1 MSRMPS
7 TQEPSQAGSSG
18 ARHAP
23 IGPRT
28 SQPTSAGG
36 PPRQRNGI
44 SRGQPSDESFI
55 GCHHCSTLRRG
66 NPRLSKL
73 TCELSADPHRQSIEG
88 VQCCATCFATN
99 KRDGTDEYKTCDL
112 EEVRLAKAKAR
123 SRNFYEAQCARAF
136 TEKQSRAAGGSSQHG
151 V

>member
-1 MSRMPS
+1 MSRMSS
-7 TQEPSQAGSSG
+7 TQSPGQAGSS
-18 ARHAP
+18 R
-23 IGPRT
+23 PRT
-28 SQPTSAGG
+28 GQPTVGSDAAGG
-36 PPRQRNGI
+36 PPRQRKGI
-44 SRGQPSDESFI
+44 PKGQPSNESFI
-55 GCHHCSTLRRG
+55 GCSHCSDLRRD
-66 NPRLSKL
+66 NPKLSKL

-99 KRDGTDEYKTCDL
+99 KRDGTDEYKACNL

-151 V
+151 GSR